1 MHYRGERDHLMW
13 GYGKKLVDAW
23 QNSALK
29 LQFWPRMIDSV
40 EREKGEKPYSH
51 SYVFY
56 LQLEIYIYKARSPN
70 YHTCDLY

>member
-40 EREKGEKPYSH
+40 ERERERRKTLFSFICFLLTVGD
-51 SYVFY
+51 
-56 LQLEIYIYKARSPN
+56 IYIQG
-70 YHTCDLY
+70 

>member
-1 MHYRGERDHLMW
+1 MW

-40 EREKGEKPYSH
+40 ERERERRKTLFSFICFLLTVGD
-51 SYVFY
+51 
-56 LQLEIYIYKARSPN
+56 IYIQG
-70 YHTCDLY
+70 